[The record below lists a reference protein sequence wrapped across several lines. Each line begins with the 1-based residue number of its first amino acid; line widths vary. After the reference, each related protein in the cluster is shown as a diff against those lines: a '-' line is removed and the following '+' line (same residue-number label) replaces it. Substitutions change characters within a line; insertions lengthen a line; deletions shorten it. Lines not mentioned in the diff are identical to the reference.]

1 MPWVLTVHFLAEKL
15 PKPILSVQ
23 PDSMVSVQT
32 KVTFFCEGTK
42 GATKYKLYKEGD
54 SYSHRTQIPKKPGE
68 KAEFPSLNVNQQ
80 HAGQYHCYYYTRKK
94 TSEKSDTLELVV
106 TAHSKPRLSAQPSL
120 VVTSGGNVTLQ
131 CVSNHYDTFVLIK
144 EGQKKL
150 SWRQDSQRNN
160 YAGNFQA
167 SFSVGPVTSSQRW
180 IFICYSH
187 DRNSPWAWS
196 YPSDPL
202 ELLVSGTLQKPI
214 IKAEPSSVI
223 ASRSSTTIWC
233 QGTRDAEIYVLHKEG
248 RQKPWGTQT
257 PEEPGNKAK
266 FSIHDVTKEHA
277 GQYRCYCYS
286 SAGWSERSDTL
297 ELVVTGIYYYT
308 KPSLSALPR
317 PVVTSGGSMSLL
329 CVSQY
334 QCDKFILTKEDEK
347 FSSSVD
353 VQYIPSTAQYQ
364 ALFTIEHMTPNH
376 TGTFRCYGYYKDTP
390 QLWSV
395 PSDPLEVHISG
406 MSRKPS
412 LLTHQGHIL
421 DPGMSLTLQ
430 CSSDIN
436 YDRFALYKEEKADFT
451 EHSSQRTQANLFL
464 ANFTLGYVRHD
475 MRGQYRCYGVHNL
488 SSEWS
493 ASSDPLDILIS
504 EYLGVT
510 PSLSVK
516 PNSTVHSGE
525 NVTLLCQSTYRVD
538 TFILSK
544 EGAAHQPLRL
554 KSKFQ
559 AQQYQAEFSMS
570 AVTSSLTGTYRC
582 YGSQDTSLYL
592 LSHASAPVGLIVS
605 GEVILTFHSDS
616 QSTP

>member
-106 TAHSKPRLSAQPSL
+106 TGAHSKPRLSAQPSL

-202 ELLVSGTLQKPI
+202 ELLVS
-214 IKAEPSSVI
+214 
-223 ASRSSTTIWC
+223 
-233 QGTRDAEIYVLHKEG
+233 
-248 RQKPWGTQT
+248 
-257 PEEPGNKAK
+257 
-266 FSIHDVTKEHA
+266 
-277 GQYRCYCYS
+277 
-286 SAGWSERSDTL
+286 
-297 ELVVTGIYYYT
+297 GIYYYT